1 MESGQEKNR
10 FPMLAQMVNTHITS
24 TSGKME
30 RITYMEHVSIMEEI
44 EVEK

>member
-1 MESGQEKNR
+1 
-10 FPMLAQMVNTHITS
+10 MLALMVNTHITL

>member
-1 MESGQEKNR
+1 
-10 FPMLAQMVNTHITS
+10 MLAQIVNKHITS

-30 RITYMEHVSIMEEI
+30 RITYMERVSIMEEI

>member
-1 MESGQEKNR
+1 MVAGQERSR
-10 FPMLAQMVNTHITS
+10 FPTLVQMGSTHITS

-30 RITYMEHVSIMEEI
+30 RITYMERVSIMEEI